1 MARRTSRAMIGS
13 SSPVATFKGRAMSK
27 ITVSRAEAADALSVD
42 IHTID
47 NMIADGRLRASK
59 LGRRVV
65 IRILDIEKMLT
76 ACEVAA

>member
-1 MARRTSRAMIGS
+1 M
-13 SSPVATFKGRAMSK
+13 PK

-42 IHTID
+42 IQTID
-47 NMIADGRLRASK
+47 NMVADGRLRASK

-65 IRILDIEKMLT
+65 IRIVDIEKMLT

>member
-1 MARRTSRAMIGS
+1 M
-13 SSPVATFKGRAMSK
+13 PK
-27 ITVSRAEAADALSVD
+27 ITVSRAEAADTLSVD
-42 IHTID
+42 IQTID

-65 IRILDIEKMLT
+65 IRIVDIEKMLT

>member
-1 MARRTSRAMIGS
+1 M
-13 SSPVATFKGRAMSK
+13 PK

-42 IHTID
+42 IQTVD

-65 IRILDIEKMLT
+65 IRIVDIEKMLT
-76 ACEVAA
+76 VCEVAA

>member
-1 MARRTSRAMIGS
+1 M
-13 SSPVATFKGRAMSK
+13 PK

-42 IHTID
+42 IQTID

-65 IRILDIEKMLT
+65 IRIIDIEKMLT

>member
-1 MARRTSRAMIGS
+1 M
-13 SSPVATFKGRAMSK
+13 PK
-27 ITVSRAEAADALSVD
+27 ITISRAEAADALSVD
-42 IHTID
+42 IQTID

-65 IRILDIEKMLT
+65 IRIVDIEKMLT

>member
-1 MARRTSRAMIGS
+1 M
-13 SSPVATFKGRAMSK
+13 PK
-27 ITVSRAEAADALSVD
+27 ITVSRAEAADTLSVD
-42 IHTID
+42 IQTID

-65 IRILDIEKMLT
+65 IRIVDIEKMLS

>member
-1 MARRTSRAMIGS
+1 M
-13 SSPVATFKGRAMSK
+13 PK
-27 ITVSRAEAADALSVD
+27 ITISRAEAANALSVD
-42 IHTID
+42 IQTID

-65 IRILDIEKMLT
+65 IRIVDIEKMLT

>member
-1 MARRTSRAMIGS
+1 M
-13 SSPVATFKGRAMSK
+13 PK

-42 IHTID
+42 IQTID

-65 IRILDIEKMLT
+65 IRIVDIEKMLT